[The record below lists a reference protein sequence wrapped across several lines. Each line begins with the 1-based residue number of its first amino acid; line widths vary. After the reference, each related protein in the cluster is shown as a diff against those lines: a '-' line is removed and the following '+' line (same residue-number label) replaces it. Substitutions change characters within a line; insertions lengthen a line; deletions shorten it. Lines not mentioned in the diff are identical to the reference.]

1 MTSSP
6 YRVLCVCLGNI
17 CRSPTAE
24 VILQHYASM
33 AGLMV
38 EVDSAGTSNYHP
50 NKAPDPR
57 TQQHA
62 KDSGYDVSQ
71 LRARQVQAQDFADFD
86 LILAMDNSNL
96 ADLHTQ
102 AQQLRAQNKAVNAQ
116 LALMSEHCD
125 KYPKQPVPDPYYG
138 GAEGFKQVIQQCES
152 AAHAWVEHWQLT
164 KTVQNKNYENN

>member
-24 VILQHYASM
+24 VILQHYANA

-50 NKAPDPR
+50 NKAPDQR
-57 TQQHA
+57 TQHHA
-62 KDSGYDVSQ
+62 KQSGYDVSH
-71 LRARQVQAQDFADFD
+71 LRARQVQIQDFAEFD

-96 ADLHTQ
+96 ADLKLQ
-102 AQQLRAQNKAVNAQ
+102 AQQLHANNIMVTAQ

-125 KYPKQPVPDPYYG
+125 SYPKQPVPDPYYG
-138 GAEGFKQVIQQCES
+138 EADGFKQVIQQCES
-152 AAHAWVEHWQLT
+152 AAQAWVEHWQ
-164 KTVQNKNYENN
+164 QNKTIPHKKHENQ

>member
-24 VILQHYASM
+24 VILQHYANT

-57 TQQHA
+57 TQKHA
-62 KDSGYDVSQ
+62 KESGYDVSH

-86 LILAMDNSNL
+86 LILAMDKNNL
-96 ADLHTQ
+96 ADLKTQ
-102 AQQLRAQNKAVNAQ
+102 AQHLRSNNKMVTAQ

-125 KYPKQPVPDPYYG
+125 IYPNQPIPDPYYG
-138 GAEGFKQVIQQCES
+138 EADGFKQVIQQCES
-152 AAHAWVEHWQLT
+152 AAQAWVEHWQFS
-164 KTVQNKNYENN
+164 KTVENKKHENK